1 MSPTPRKGSRGS
13 RSSRRLKRS
22 EQDAASPAVTRGR
35 STSQKRKRESTSPDS
50 DPSCATPRKN
60 LFGSPSERSSGMPP
74 STPKNSRPSAKRHNS
89 GTPKRPGESQK
100 IDFHGLH
107 VGSRRESLPRGQ
119 PSTRGRGSL
128 ATNRSSCGTRIS
140 MGEVVDQLE
149 LPSTGGKGRESLPR
163 ESRSERGP
171 VKNLFK
177 EFTEKQSDDTKG
189 SKLPTPN
196 VATIGA
202 GTKLPIPEELKQ
214 ASPPVSAVKRS
225 LPSHYR
231 TVLDQFRMLD
241 EVLSLFRTRS
251 QVPYYL
257 QLKAGVERASGKR
270 FAKGRLLQVVFAAD
284 GLLDLEWREKEC
296 DIDSMGTSPLRRLV
310 VIQKDPSGTV
320 LAKRL
325 DAKEALSR
333 AELVQRKLEDLIAE
347 QERRCSDPKKF
358 DSDEADPAPLA
369 PNPFETETPINST
382 PVLRG
387 RGTPSPGATPQTP
400 CSSLLSGVRARRR
413 EKLELSASPFV
424 PVILP
429 QLSEPM
435 TPARTPSVRDNIRS
449 RSASKTPAERR
460 QEMRERVRARE
471 AKEKESAKIYEEDL
485 KWREKL
491 NFLGLLSSIVSELSR
506 LFFMRGHPSMRF
518 QDVVKH
524 FMSANGGGT
533 RYKAL
538 GARVMEDYLRQ
549 AAELAPEWIKIAQ
562 SKIDSKT
569 EVLEMDMSV
578 KTKAVL
584 GKVKEKRD
592 ALSSQYTDKKC
603 PPLSASGLSTQSV
616 TPRGVATGPLL
627 PGELETNT
635 VVEESL
641 PSHYKTV
648 LEQFKILDAV
658 LTQDQAPF
666 YLQLKAS
673 VARQS
678 GKRFEKGRLLQVV
691 FAADGL
697 LGLEWREKE
706 CDIATGGSNPLRR
719 LVVVQ
724 RDPSGA
730 KITKQLD
737 PGEKLDRAGIVYR
750 NLKARL
756 AKQVYTLS
764 RRRLW
769 SLKSC
774 RASQEQSYSQTPAE
788 LRQEL
793 RERVSA
799 DWADMSWC
807 DQQVRTGEAEDHE
820 QARINGEDSKW
831 NEKLDLYD
839 LLFSIVSGLNR
850 LYSSIRGHAS
860 MRFFDVIKHFK
871 SRAGGGTP
879 FTLLDQRVLEGHL
892 RHMVEFAPDWI
903 RIVRSQWEKRIELQ
917 VDSTTELLRMDMSV
931 KTQHVRRRLS
941 EEKAALNAEYA
952 VWKTRHR
959 TSPVDTA
966 STTR

>member
-22 EQDAASPAVTRGR
+22 EQDAASPSVTR
-35 STSQKRKRESTSPDS
+35 
-50 DPSCATPRKN
+50 DPSCATPRKK

-100 IDFHGLH
+100 IDFYGLH
-107 VGSRRESLPRGQ
+107 VGSRRESLPRGR

-177 EFTEKQSDDTKG
+177 EFTEKQDDDTKG

-202 GTKLPIPEELKQ
+202 ATKLPIPEELKK

-296 DIDSMGTSPLRRLV
+296 DIDSMGTSSLRRLV
-310 VIQKDPSGTV
+310 VIQKDSSGTV

-358 DSDEADPAPLA
+358 DSDEADPVPQAPLA

-387 RGTPSPGATPQTP
+387 RGTPSPDATPQTP

-485 KWREKL
+485 KWRE
-491 NFLGLLSSIVSELSR
+491 
-506 LFFMRGHPSMRF
+506 
-518 QDVVKH
+518 
-524 FMSANGGGT
+524 
-533 RYKAL
+533 
-538 GARVMEDYLRQ
+538 
-549 AAELAPEWIKIAQ
+549 
-562 SKIDSKT
+562 
-569 EVLEMDMSV
+569 
-578 KTKAVL
+578 
-584 GKVKEKRD
+584 
-592 ALSSQYTDKKC
+592 
-603 PPLSASGLSTQSV
+603 
-616 TPRGVATGPLL
+616 
-627 PGELETNT
+627 
-635 VVEESL
+635 
-641 PSHYKTV
+641 
-648 LEQFKILDAV
+648 
-658 LTQDQAPF
+658 
-666 YLQLKAS
+666 
-673 VARQS
+673 
-678 GKRFEKGRLLQVV
+678 
-691 FAADGL
+691 
-697 LGLEWREKE
+697 
-706 CDIATGGSNPLRR
+706 
-719 LVVVQ
+719 
-724 RDPSGA
+724 
-730 KITKQLD
+730 
-737 PGEKLDRAGIVYR
+737 
-750 NLKARL
+750 
-756 AKQVYTLS
+756 
-764 RRRLW
+764 
-769 SLKSC
+769 
-774 RASQEQSYSQTPAE
+774 
-788 LRQEL
+788 
-793 RERVSA
+793 
-799 DWADMSWC
+799 
-807 DQQVRTGEAEDHE
+807 
-820 QARINGEDSKW
+820 
-831 NEKLDLYD
+831 
-839 LLFSIVSGLNR
+839 
-850 LYSSIRGHAS
+850 
-860 MRFFDVIKHFK
+860 
-871 SRAGGGTP
+871 
-879 FTLLDQRVLEGHL
+879 
-892 RHMVEFAPDWI
+892 
-903 RIVRSQWEKRIELQ
+903 
-917 VDSTTELLRMDMSV
+917 
-931 KTQHVRRRLS
+931 
-941 EEKAALNAEYA
+941 
-952 VWKTRHR
+952 
-959 TSPVDTA
+959 
-966 STTR
+966 